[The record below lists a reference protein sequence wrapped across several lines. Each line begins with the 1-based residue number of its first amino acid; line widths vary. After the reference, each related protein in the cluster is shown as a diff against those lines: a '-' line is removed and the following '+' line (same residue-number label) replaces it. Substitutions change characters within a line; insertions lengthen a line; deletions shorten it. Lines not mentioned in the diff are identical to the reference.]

1 VRSSFNVA
9 GLKPL
14 FDEIIAAEMTVRPD
28 GTYSGEMSVVPP
40 TGEVRAQI
48 LSDYCD
54 AEGFRLDECVAYADS
69 SSDLPLFEAVGF
81 PVAVNPETR
90 LAAIARKR
98 GWLVEHWSK
107 AKRRPRPLLPIGD
120 MIPDNRTPEGLLVPR
135 VSAPASAQSGSRTA
149 WARSYPPRELV
160 LQERKAIPHRL
171 NERGRSVKALQ
182 IRVRSRSS
190 GSRASRRPLRRPP
203 PRRSGRSSTA
213 PIDDPECPGEGWHRV
228 HTRLAGI
235 CGSDL
240 SLVEGHASTYF
251 DDFVSF
257 PFVPGHEVVGEL
269 DDGARVVIE
278 PVLGHAARGHVPP
291 FPGAAPG
298 DGDDYAHLA
307 TPSRDGMVE
316 PGIQTG
322 FCCSTGGGWA
332 PWFWAHESQLHR
344 IADDV
349 PDERAV
355 MIEPIAGGIHA
366 ALLTLPTVAE
376 AKDPIVAVL
385 GAGTMGLA
393 AIAGLKRYVPGV
405 RIVVGARYPHQM
417 GFAKAIGAD
426 VVVAGAKLDRAVR
439 REAGCHMIGDQ
450 LSSGAHATID
460 AVGTSESITDCLRIT
475 RPRGRVVLL
484 GMPSDVKLDL
494 TGLWH
499 RETELKGAYTY
510 GTETLADG
518 TTRPHVRPR
527 GRHRQPLPGR
537 ADAVGHVPP
546 RRPRRR
552 HRPRRRRRPP
562 RRHQDRLR
570 PPMMDSFVVCAPPRP
585 AWLRPLRPPCRLAS
599 LGFVTSYLDLS

>member
-1 VRSSFNVA
+1 
-9 GLKPL
+9 
-14 FDEIIAAEMTVRPD
+14 M
-28 GTYSGEMSVVPP
+28 
-40 TGEVRAQI
+40 
-48 LSDYCD
+48 
-54 AEGFRLDECVAYADS
+54 
-69 SSDLPLFEAVGF
+69 
-81 PVAVNPETR
+81 
-90 LAAIARKR
+90 
-98 GWLVEHWSK
+98 
-107 AKRRPRPLLPIGD
+107 
-120 MIPDNRTPEGLLVPR
+120 
-135 VSAPASAQSGSRTA
+135 
-149 WARSYPPRELV
+149 
-160 LQERKAIPHRL
+160 
-171 NERGRSVKALQ
+171 KALQ
-182 IRVRSRSS
+182 IRRSVTRFGIARITSAVAPATAAKIGPLEYRS
-190 GSRASRRPLRRPP
+190 
-203 PRRSGRSSTA
+203 
-213 PIDDPECPGEGWHRV
+213 IDDPDCPGEGWHRV
-228 HTRLAGI
+228 RTRLAGI

-269 DDGARVVIE
+269 DDGTRVVIE

-291 FPGAAPG
+291 FPDAAPG

-344 IADDV
+344 VADDMT
-349 PDERAV
+349 DERAV
-355 MIEPIAGGIHA
+355 LIEPLAGGIHA

-417 GFAKAIGAD
+417 AFAKAIGAD
-426 VVVAGAKLDRAVR
+426 VVVQASKLDRAVR
-439 REAGCHMIGDQ
+439 REAGCHLIGDQ

-484 GMPSDVKLDL
+484 GMPADVKLDL

-518 TTRPHVRPR
+518 TRARTFDLAVDTANAYQAERMLSATYRLDDHIDALAHAAAAGRR
-527 GRHRQPLPGR
+527 G
-537 ADAVGHVPP
+537 AIKIAFD
-546 RRPRRR
+546 
-552 HRPRRRRRPP
+552 
-562 RRHQDRLR
+562 LR
-570 PPMMDSFVVCAPPRP
+570 
-585 AWLRPLRPPCRLAS
+585 
-599 LGFVTSYLDLS
+599 

>member
-1 VRSSFNVA
+1 
-9 GLKPL
+9 
-14 FDEIIAAEMTVRPD
+14 M
-28 GTYSGEMSVVPP
+28 
-40 TGEVRAQI
+40 
-48 LSDYCD
+48 
-54 AEGFRLDECVAYADS
+54 
-69 SSDLPLFEAVGF
+69 
-81 PVAVNPETR
+81 
-90 LAAIARKR
+90 
-98 GWLVEHWSK
+98 
-107 AKRRPRPLLPIGD
+107 
-120 MIPDNRTPEGLLVPR
+120 
-135 VSAPASAQSGSRTA
+135 
-149 WARSYPPRELV
+149 
-160 LQERKAIPHRL
+160 
-171 NERGRSVKALQ
+171 KALQ
-182 IRVRSRSS
+182 IRRSVAKFGIARI
-190 GSRASRRPLRRPP
+190 ASAVAPATAARIGPLEYR
-203 PRRSGRSSTA
+203 T
-213 PIDDPECPGEGWHRV
+213 IDDPDCPGDGWHRV

-257 PFVPGHEVVGEL
+257 PFVPGHEVVGHL
-269 DDGARVVIE
+269 DDGTRVVIE

-291 FPGAAPG
+291 FPEAAPG

-307 TPSRDGMVE
+307 TPSRDGRVE

-355 MIEPIAGGIHA
+355 LIEPIAGGIHA
-366 ALLTLPTVAE
+366 ALLTLPTVAG

-417 GFAKAIGAD
+417 ALAKGLGAD
-426 VVVAGAKLDRAVR
+426 VVVQASKLDRAVR
-439 REAGCHMIGDQ
+439 REAGCHLIGDQ

-460 AVGTSESITDCLRIT
+460 AVGTSESIADCLRIT

-484 GMPSDVKLDL
+484 GMPADVTLDL

-518 TTRPHVRPR
+518 TRARTFDLAVDTANALGAERLLSATYRLDDHVDAIAHAAAAGRR
-527 GRHRQPLPGR
+527 G
-537 ADAVGHVPP
+537 AIKVAFD
-546 RRPRRR
+546 
-552 HRPRRRRRPP
+552 
-562 RRHQDRLR
+562 LR
-570 PPMMDSFVVCAPPRP
+570 S
-585 AWLRPLRPPCRLAS
+585 
-599 LGFVTSYLDLS
+599 